1 MPGAATLAS
10 ASPRDAIVGAAQ
22 GPPARPG
29 GIPPFDVSQDFREW
43 PGRVT
48 VREAEGTT
56 WPAECFEVATSRCAI
71 ARVCK
76 LRGVLE
82 EAMQAFYGVLEQYT
96 LQDLVRDR
104 APLAR
109 ILFVP
114 PKPRARR

>member
-1 MPGAATLAS
+1 MA
-10 ASPRDAIVGAAQ
+10 
-22 GPPARPG
+22 
-29 GIPPFDVSQDFREW
+29 
-43 PGRVT
+43 
-48 VREAEGTT
+48 
-56 WPAECFEVATSRCAI
+56 PAESFEDATSRCAI

-96 LQDLVRDR
+96 LQDLVRDP

-114 PKPRARR
+114 PKLRVRR